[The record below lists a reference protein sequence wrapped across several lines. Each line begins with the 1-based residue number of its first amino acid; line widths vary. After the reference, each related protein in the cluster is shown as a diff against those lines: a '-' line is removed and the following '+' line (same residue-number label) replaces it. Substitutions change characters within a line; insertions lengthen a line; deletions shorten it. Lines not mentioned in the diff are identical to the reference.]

1 MPFDGLHRVGSVPA
15 MHKLKFFL
23 REAVLEPTLMVIG
36 LNYRTAL
43 VAVRERF
50 WMSESQQYEAL
61 VQLARAEGIEEVIVL
76 ATRNRTE
83 FFLWASDPG
92 LAANSVLRFLTS
104 QYGLTLCEWK
114 NFYRLLDEAALLHIF
129 RVASSLDSMILGEP
143 QIIAQVKNS
152 WAQAQKVESSGR
164 YLDATIQKALTV
176 SKRVRNETTI
186 GNYPVSVPYA
196 AVELA
201 DQILGTLEGK
211 NVLLLGAGKMSEL
224 SARNLVKRGARSVT
238 VINRTYE
245 HAVEL
250 AETLGGVAV
259 PIEHRW
265 QQLVSA
271 DIVISSTSCP
281 HYVFSPEDAERI
293 VGERNQRPLVLVD
306 IARPRDIDPDV
317 REVRGIFLYDLAD
330 LEKVVERNAG
340 EREAAA
346 LEAQKIVEDEAIGF
360 RHRLLSERVVPTI
373 VALRSRL
380 DQICRQELQVFQS
393 ECGPF
398 SKDQNELLE
407 DVVVRI
413 TRKLA
418 SSLAR
423 KLKELPEK
431 MEQDQMTSA
440 VQRLFHLETPEKAA
454 AGTSH

>member
-1 MPFDGLHRVGSVPA
+1 
-15 MHKLKFFL
+15 
-23 REAVLEPTLMVIG
+23 MVIG
-36 LNYRTAL
+36 LNYRSAL

-50 WMSESQQYEAL
+50 WMSESQQCEAL
-61 VQLARAEGIEEVIVL
+61 VQLGRAEGIEEVVVL

-83 FFLWASDPG
+83 FLLWASDPG

-104 QYGLTLCEWK
+104 QYGLKLCEWR

-129 RVASSLDSMILGEP
+129 RVASSLDSMVLGEP
-143 QIIAQVKNS
+143 QIISQLKNA
-152 WAQAQKVESSGR
+152 WQQAQKVDSRGR
-164 YLDATIQKALTV
+164 FLDAVIQKALTV

-186 GNYPVSVPYA
+186 GNYSVSVPYA

-201 DQILGTLEGK
+201 DQILGTLAGK
-211 NVLLLGAGKMSEL
+211 RVLLLGAGKMGEL
-224 SARNLVKRGARSVT
+224 SARSLIKRGASSVS
-238 VINRTYE
+238 VINRTYD

-250 AETLGGVAV
+250 AQTLGGIAV
-259 PIEHRW
+259 PIEDRW
-265 QQLVSA
+265 QHLVSA

-281 HYVFSPEDAERI
+281 HHVLSRDEAERI
-293 VGERNQRPLVLVD
+293 ARERNERPLVLVD
-306 IARPRDIDPDV
+306 IAMPRDIDPGV
-317 REVRGIFLYDLAD
+317 REVKGIFLYDLDD

-346 LEAQKIVEDEAIGF
+346 LEAQKIVEDEAVGF

-373 VALRSRL
+373 VALRNRL
-380 DQICRQELQVFQS
+380 DQICRQELQSFQY

-423 KLKELPEK
+423 ELKELPEK
-431 MEQDQMTSA
+431 VEQDQMTVA
-440 VQRLFHLETPEKAA
+440 VQRLFHLETPETVA